1 MGSGPFDT
9 RYISGEFSVC
19 EGCLMVDYD
28 KFGYCALYF
37 GLEVNA
43 LYICSAGI
51 TIHEIVFFCS
61 SYHLNNEQT
70 DRHKCAY
77 TKFFVQIR
85 YLKILSKYVHQHIFF
100 RKVNNKNK

>member
-1 MGSGPFDT
+1 VITAICLSQDDVGSGPFDT

-70 DRHKCAY
+70 DRQ
-77 TKFFVQIR
+77 TDI
-85 YLKILSKYVHQHIFF
+85 
-100 RKVNNKNK
+100 KVPTQSFLYK